1 MRPDFRLGD
10 LRLIDWAVPMGQGRM
25 PVIVFNA
32 TTVETGQ
39 RLLISPVVGYGEGD
53 QRDQPREFLCEQNP
67 AALSLRVTTAARLSA
82 TFPYVSPISR
92 PAECPGLGES
102 ERYHVADGGYVDN
115 EGVFTAVDWLDRLLA
130 YYRERPPQEQPFD
143 RVLVVRIQPFPVDS
157 LPEPD
162 TGGPLLAAFGPA
174 RTILEVRVA
183 SQMERNRRGLE
194 LLREFVENQSSTGG
208 TAATAA
214 APHVS
219 EPDRPLA
226 ATRRAAREREPELW
240 FKWEHARRDRERA
253 KTAAWVHGMQ
263 SRATQNLA
271 AQHAMGGFKRLPP
284 TESGEQPPPPNAE
297 RPPADVATS
306 PTTTPVKQEPA
317 GPHLPDPE
325 LEVDWVDVI
334 FQPDSDCAAPLSWKL
349 TQRQQQEID
358 NAWSRI
364 SGRKD
369 GRFEKTP
376 LIERLES
383 YFGPAAPPPDQSP

>member
-1 MRPDFRLGD
+1 
-10 LRLIDWAVPMGQGRM
+10 
-25 PVIVFNA
+25 
-32 TTVETGQ
+32 
-39 RLLISPVVGYGEGD
+39 
-53 QRDQPREFLCEQNP
+53 
-67 AALSLRVTTAARLSA
+67 
-82 TFPYVSPISR
+82 
-92 PAECPGLGES
+92 
-102 ERYHVADGGYVDN
+102 
-115 EGVFTAVDWLDRLLA
+115 
-130 YYRERPPQEQPFD
+130 
-143 RVLVVRIQPFPVDS
+143 
-157 LPEPD
+157 
-162 TGGPLLAAFGPA
+162 
-174 RTILEVRVA
+174 
-183 SQMERNRRGLE
+183 
-194 LLREFVENQSSTGG
+194 
-208 TAATAA
+208 
-214 APHVS
+214 
-219 EPDRPLA
+219 LA